1 MNMRFDGRLMILA
14 AAVVHFLIPAMG
26 ARGEEHTRQVI
37 EATCKV
43 TGANSTATAWLV
55 KDDEG
60 ENGGSKRVFLV
71 TAAHVFDM
79 MQGEDATL
87 VGREKAKEGMLGRHD
102 VRFKIR
108 SGGKNLWSTVA
119 NADVAVMPFDVPEG
133 VLLQPLSIR
142 SLATEK
148 QIEERKIGVGEDL
161 RLAGFPQQN
170 EANGAGLP
178 LVRRGCISSH
188 PFLPIASHRVF
199 LVDYNSFAG
208 DSGGPIFLPA
218 PAGANPADSAPLV
231 LGLVSG
237 QRFIDERTKTL
248 FEERLERIRLGIG
261 IAVHADFIRQAIQ
274 VAKEKK

>member
-1 MNMRFDGRLMILA
+1 MARQAVNNRWSIWLA
-14 AAVVHFLIPAMG
+14 SFLSLSIAS
-26 ARGEEHTRQVI
+26 ASSAEEHTRQVI

-60 ENGGSKRVFLV
+60 DDGGSKQVYLV
-71 TAAHVFDM
+71 TAAHVFDT

-87 VGREKAKEGMLGRHD
+87 VAREKAKEGMLGRHD

-108 SGGKNLWSTVA
+108 RAGKNLWSTAA
-119 NADVAVMPFDVPEG
+119 NADIAVIPFTLPDDVFIN
-133 VLLQPLSIR
+133 PLSIQ

-178 LVRRGCISSH
+178 IVRRACIASH
-188 PFLPIASHRVF
+188 PFIPLASHRIF
-199 LVDYNSFAG
+199 LVDYNCFAG

-218 PAGANPADSAPLV
+218 PPGADPADSKPLV
-231 LGLVSG
+231 IGLVTG

-248 FEERLERIRLGIG
+248 FEEKLERIRLGIG
-261 IAVHADFIRQAIQ
+261 IAIHAEFVRQAIG
-274 VAKEKK
+274 VAKGKK